1 MSILKSFCVILMAGG
16 LFFLAGCL
24 SPPTRTEVETIIAP
38 SKVDLSQAR
47 MGIFSFRAPF
57 KDPAG
62 GSHLAH
68 QFHQL
73 LLARKAAWMI
83 EVIPEDFRD
92 LNDAINRARV
102 LGFDVAVLGQVQEA
116 FYGGDIAASR
126 ATVEI
131 RVIDVVRQVTIWY
144 LRGSAK
150 ADNVPS
156 KDLLV
161 YRTDPTKASVPLDL
175 IRQLLIEMADQLSG
189 SQGGS

>member
-1 MSILKSFCVILMAGG
+1 MSRAKSFGAILAGAG
-16 LFFLAGCL
+16 LLLLLAGCL
-24 SPPTRTEVETIIAP
+24 SSTPRTEVETIIAP
-38 SKVDLSQAR
+38 SKVDLSKAR
-47 MGIFSFRAPF
+47 MGVFSFRAPF

-73 LLARKAAWMI
+73 LLARRAAWMI
-83 EVIPEDFRD
+83 EVIPEEFRD

-116 FYGGDIAASR
+116 FYGGDIAPSR

-144 LRGSAK
+144 LRGSAR
-150 ADNVPS
+150 ADNVPGM
-156 KDLLV
+156 DFLV
-161 YRTDPTKASVPLDL
+161 YRTNPIKAGVPLDL
-175 IRQLLIEMADQLSG
+175 IRQLLIEMADELC
-189 SQGGS
+189 GG

>member
-1 MSILKSFCVILMAGG
+1 MSRSTSFGVILAMVG
-16 LFFLAGCL
+16 LFGLTGCL
-24 SPPTRTEVETIIAP
+24 SPTPRTEVEAIIAP

-47 MGIFSFRAPF
+47 MGIFSFLAPF

-68 QFHQL
+68 QLHQL
-73 LLARKAAWMI
+73 LLARRVAWMI
-83 EVIPEDFRD
+83 EVIPEEFRD
-92 LNDAINRARV
+92 LNDAIKRARV

-116 FYGGDIAASR
+116 FYGGDIAPSR

-131 RVIDVVRQVTIWY
+131 RVIDVVREVTIWY

-150 ADNVPS
+150 ADNVPGR
-156 KDLLV
+156 DLLV
-161 YRTDPTKASVPLDL
+161 YRTDPTKALVPLDL
-175 IRQLLIEMADQLSG
+175 IRQLLIEMADQLNG